1 MREPTLISDAWGRS
15 FQMRFRDAY
24 ESGKRNLP
32 EQFPGRRITTLITEA
47 RRNIPVMDKKAAA
60 PGQAKRA
67 AGYRAADM
75 VEEGMVVGLGTGSTV
90 YFTIERLSE
99 RVRDG
104 LQITGIPTS
113 FQTAL
118 RAREA
123 HIPLATLDDFP
134 VPDIA
139 IDGADEVDPHLRLI
153 KGRGAALLREK
164 CVAAAAKHF
173 VVVVDEQKMVKKLGT
188 AAVPVEVL
196 PFAVMPVLAE
206 FRRLGGVPVIREAV
220 RKDGPVITD
229 NGNFVVDFTFPAISD
244 PERLEIALA
253 AIPGVLGSGLFCG
266 FVKKTTVIIGGP
278 KKVKIRSSADV
289 VA

>member
-1 MREPTLISDAWGRS
+1 
-15 FQMRFRDAY
+15 
-24 ESGKRNLP
+24 
-32 EQFPGRRITTLITEA
+32 
-47 RRNIPVMDKKAAA
+47 MDKKAEAL
-60 PGQAKRA
+60 GQAKRA

-104 LQITGIPTS
+104 LNITGIPTS

-123 HIPLATLDDFP
+123 GIALSTLDENP
-134 VPDIA
+134 VIDIA
-139 IDGADEVDPHLRLI
+139 IDGADEIDPKLRII
-153 KGRGAALLREK
+153 KGRGAAHLREK

-173 VVVVDEQKMVKKLGT
+173 VVVVDEQKVVKKLGT

-196 PFAVMPVLAE
+196 PFAIMPVLE
-206 FRRLGGVPVIREAV
+206 QLRGLGCVPVIREAV

-229 NGNFVVDFTFPAISD
+229 NGNFIVDCKFPAIGN
-244 PERLEIALA
+244 PERLEGALA
-253 AIPGVLGSGLFCG
+253 AIPGVVESGLFCG
-266 FVKKTTVIIGGP
+266 FTKKTTVIIGGL
-278 KKVKIRSSADV
+278 KKVKIITSADI